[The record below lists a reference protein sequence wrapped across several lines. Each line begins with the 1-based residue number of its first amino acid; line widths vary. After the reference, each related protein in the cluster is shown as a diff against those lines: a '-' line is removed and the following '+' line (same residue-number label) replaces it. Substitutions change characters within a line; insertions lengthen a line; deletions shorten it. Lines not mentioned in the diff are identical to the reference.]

1 MSLNIP
7 EGYEIQYLI
16 RKPDGTLVLS
26 AKDQLPAYW
35 SDRSEC
41 EQMLKHL
48 AEHAEALG
56 ITNYLA
62 TVEARLCSPVFA
74 LDASFTG
81 FIEELESWRKST
93 GGQG

>member
-1 MSLNIP
+1 MSINIP

-26 AKDQLPAYW
+26 AKDQPAYW

-62 TVEARLCSPVFA
+62 TVEVRLCSPVFA
-74 LDASFTG
+74 LDAPFAG
-81 FIEELESWRKST
+81 FVDEIERWRKST
-93 GGQG
+93 GGQA

>member
-16 RKPDGTLVLS
+16 RKPDGTLLLS
-26 AKDQLPAYW
+26 AKDKPAHW

-41 EQMLKHL
+41 EGMLKHL
-48 AEHAEALG
+48 AEHAAELG
-56 ITNYLA
+56 ITDYLA

-74 LDASFTG
+74 LDATFTG
-81 FIEELESWRKST
+81 FIDEIERWRKST
-93 GGQG
+93 GGQS

>member
-16 RKPDGTLVLS
+16 RKPDGTLLLS
-26 AKDQLPAYW
+26 AKDKPAHW

-41 EQMLKHL
+41 DSMLAHL
-48 AEHAEALG
+48 AEHAAELG
-56 ITNYLA
+56 ITEYLA
-62 TVEARLCSPVFA
+62 TVEARLCSPVFP
-74 LDASFTG
+74 LDAQFTG
-81 FIEELESWRKST
+81 FVDEIERWRKST

>member
-7 EGYEIQYLI
+7 EGYEIEHLI

-26 AKDQLPAYW
+26 AKDRPACW

-41 EQMLKHL
+41 EQAIKHL
-48 AEHAEALG
+48 AEHAQALG
-56 ITNYLA
+56 ITDYLA

-74 LDASFTG
+74 LDTPLAG
-81 FIEELESWRKST
+81 FINELEDWRKSQ
-93 GGQG
+93 GGQW